1 MTCNN
6 CRKHVI
12 ESLSKIE
19 NIKDLT
25 VNLESKKTTFN
36 SDSKISLNK
45 LTEVLPAKYSI
56 SEFAVK
62 APTQHKE
69 AKETKW
75 KQLKP
80 LFLILGYI
88 LVGSLIIHRN
98 NLIPEEIMLDFMG
111 LFFIVFSFFKMLDL
125 KGFASSFQMYD
136 PVSKAFP
143 SYGLIYPFIETALGI
158 MFLIRWNIPIAFIIT
173 IAILGITTIGVTKA
187 LLSKNEIK
195 CACLGTAL
203 NLPMTE
209 ATFIENA
216 IMIIMSIVGLF
227 QLF

>member
-36 SDSKISLNK
+36 SDSKISLNT
-45 LTEVLPAKYSI
+45 LTEILPTKYSI
-56 SEFAVK
+56 SEYAVK
-62 APTQHKE
+62 APTQQIE
-69 AKETKW
+69 EKETKW

-98 NLIPEEIMLDFMG
+98 NLIPKEIMLDFMG

-158 MFLIRWNIPIAFIIT
+158 MFLIRWNITIAFIIT

-209 ATFIENA
+209 ATIIENA

-227 QLF
+227 QL